1 MGKALV
7 RVEARRLP
15 PYATQEDKDR
25 EGRSLINRFKRVCHE
40 NNILHQIKV
49 HEYFIRPCDKRR
61 QKKAQRLLAIRR
73 QNEPTKEQQV

>member
-15 PYATQEDKDR
+15 PYASQEDRDR

-49 HEYFIRPCDKRR
+49 HEYFVRPCDKRR
-61 QKKAQRLLAIRR
+61 QKKAQRMLAIRR
-73 QNEPTKEQQV
+73 MNEPTKEQQA

>member
-1 MGKALV
+1 MSKALV

-15 PYATQEDKDR
+15 PYATQEDRDR

-73 QNEPTKEQQV
+73 MNEQPKEQQL